1 MHYLVI
7 NTKNY
12 LEASGRKLDALAYD
26 VIEASKRTRSCK
38 IFLAPSSFD
47 LRYLHMKY
55 PRLSLLAQHLDYS
68 RVGST
73 TGDLVAELAKMSGAS
88 GSIINH
94 SEHRLKPEKVAK
106 LVEKLRDLGMTSVV
120 CAKNE
125 KEVALL
131 AAMSPDFIAIEPPE
145 LIGSGNAVSK
155 ASPEVILR
163 SKSALSA
170 SKLPAAR
177 TLLLCGAGIVNGA
190 DAEKAVELG
199 AEGILIASGVVL
211 ASSPRRN
218 IAELV
223 SSLSGAKQRKV
234 SQ

>member
-1 MHYLVI
+1 MRYLVI

-12 LEASGRKLDALAYD
+12 LEASGKKLDALAQGA
-26 VIEASKRTRSCK
+26 IEAIKKTRSCK

-47 LRYLHMKY
+47 LRYLHTRY
-55 PRLSLLAQHLDYS
+55 PRLSLLTQHLDYS
-68 RVGST
+68 RVGSS
-73 TGDLVAELAKMSGAS
+73 TGDLVPEMAEMSGAR

-94 SEHRLKPEKVAK
+94 SEHRLTTEKVAK

-120 CAKNE
+120 CARDE

-131 AAMSPDFIAIEPPE
+131 ASMGPDFIAIEPPE

-170 SKLPAAR
+170 SKPPAAR
-177 TLLLCGAGIVNGA
+177 TRLLCGAGIVNA
-190 DAEKAVELG
+190 SDAEKAVELG
-199 AEGILIASGVVL
+199 SEGILIASGVVL
-211 ASSPRRN
+211 ANSPKKK
-218 IAELV
+218 ISELV
-223 SSLSGAKQRKV
+223 SALSGAKQRRV

>member
-12 LEASGRKLDALAYD
+12 LQASGKKLDALAHG
-26 VIEASKRTRSCK
+26 VIQANKRTRSCK

-47 LRYLHMKY
+47 LRYLHVKY

-73 TGDLVAELAKMSGAS
+73 TGDLVAELAKISGAW

-94 SEHRLKPEKVAK
+94 SEHRLKLEKVAK
-106 LVEKLRDLGMTSVV
+106 LVEKLRDLGMISVV
-120 CAKNE
+120 CARNE

-131 AAMSPDFIAIEPPE
+131 AAMGPDFIAIEPPE
-145 LIGSGNAVSK
+145 LIGSGNAVSE

-170 SKLPAAR
+170 SKPPSAR
-177 TLLLCGAGIVNGA
+177 TLLLCGAGIVNAA

-211 ASSPRRN
+211 ADSPRN
-218 IAELV
+218 KIGELV
-223 SSLSGAKQRKV
+223 SALSGGKQREV
-234 SQ
+234 SR